1 MHLGYITTNGDQL
14 TYDKC
19 LLKLS
24 HIHTTYGYYIFLGQ
38 VMNVFPI
45 NIDITSCNMANPRL
59 RLYTAIKNNLQNAQ

>member
-45 NIDITSCNMANPRL
+45 NIDITSCNMDNPRL